1 MSTTPE
7 VTRDARLDA
16 VVRSLHDAGC
26 LVDGGGRVVAVNDEF
41 RNHWIDTFGRAP
53 RVGEALDD
61 GITRSEAGTFWT
73 DILRRAL
80 RGRTMMADGW
90 HEVGGRKRYLAV
102 SSSPVMVDK
111 EVSDGATIVVRDI
124 TDRRRRGHGEIVELA
139 LTRIFG
145 DETGLVDNLGR
156 LMEFLCT
163 ADGWELGIVWL
174 TEDRDLVPVA
184 VWHDG
189 SPHAVEFEEAARKLR
204 FAPGHGIPGRAM
216 RDNELIWVPD
226 LSDETVNVRTMHASR
241 LGFRGVVAIPI
252 PDSHE
257 VIGVFELFTRAVRQ
271 VNDETARALHDTGI
285 AVGRLIERHRGHE
298 ERAELLAALERKST
312 EWARTFD
319 SIPLPIFLTT
329 KDGDVTRMNRAARAL
344 VGADYTEILGQP
356 IAGLGDGEPWP
367 TLHDCV
373 SAVGQTGTPCT
384 AQAVDI
390 GGRHWDVSGSLFASV
405 DAAEERVIIVMRD
418 VTTIVQLQESVRRG
432 EQLAAMGELVAGVA
446 HEVRNPLFGM
456 TITLDAYEPA
466 VNVAGSDAA
475 EMFNALRQWIARLNL
490 LMENLLQYGKTWN
503 VDLREGFL
511 NDVVAEAVTMSSSE
525 AARARVRVRNACAE
539 EEMVMLMDSARL
551 VQAIQNLI
559 INAIQH
565 SEPRSEVVVHAGR
578 DGDQIE
584 CEVRDHGPGFQEGD
598 LKRIFEPFFT
608 RRRGGTGLGLSIVQ
622 RVVDEHGG
630 TVHAENLPTGGARVR
645 LRFPA
650 FQRP

>member
-1 MSTTPE
+1 
-7 VTRDARLDA
+7 
-16 VVRSLHDAGC
+16 
-26 LVDGGGRVVAVNDEF
+26 VA
-41 RNHWIDTFGRAP
+41 
-53 RVGEALDD
+53 
-61 GITRSEAGTFWT
+61 RSEEATFWT
-73 DILRRAL
+73 DFLRRAL

-102 SSSPVMVDK
+102 SSTPVLADDIA
-111 EVSDGATIVVRDI
+111 DGATLVVRDI
-124 TDRRRRGHGEIVELA
+124 TDRRRRGHREIVELA

-145 DETGLVDNLGR
+145 DETSLIDNLTR
-156 LMEFLCT
+156 VMEFLCQ
-163 ADGWELGIVWL
+163 ADGWELGVVWL
-174 TEDRDLVPVA
+174 AEDRDLVPVA

-189 SPHAVEFEEAARKLR
+189 SPHSVEFEEAARKLR

-216 RDNELIWVPD
+216 RDNELIWLPD
-226 LSDETVNVRTMHASR
+226 LSDETVNIRTMHASR

-252 PDSHE
+252 HDSHE
-257 VIGVFELFTRAVRQ
+257 VVGVFELFTRSVRQ

-285 AVGRLIERHRGHE
+285 AVGRLIERHRSHE

-329 KDGDVTRMNRAARAL
+329 KGGDVTRMNRAARAL
-344 VGADYTEILGQP
+344 VGGDYAEILGQS
-356 IAGLGDGEPWP
+356 IAKLGDGEPWP
-367 TLHDCV
+367 TLHDLV
-373 SAVGQTGTPCT
+373 QAVAESGTFCT
-384 AQAVDI
+384 AQVVDARE
-390 GGRHWDVSGSLFASV
+390 RHWDISGSAFTST

-456 TITLDAYEPA
+456 TITLDAYEPSI
-466 VNVAGSDAA
+466 NKDSDST
-475 EMFNALRQWIARLNL
+475 EMFTALRQWIARLNL

-511 NDVVAEAVTMSSSE
+511 NDVIAEAVTMSLSE
-525 AARARVRVRNACAE
+525 AAMARVRVRNACSQDE
-539 EEMVMLMDSARL
+539 LPMLMDAARL
-551 VQAIQNLI
+551 VQAFQNLI

-565 SEPRSEVVVHAGR
+565 SEPRSEVVVYARR
-578 DGDQIE
+578 DGEQIE
-584 CEVRDHGPGFQEGD
+584 CEVRDHGPGFQDGD

-630 TVHAENLPTGGARVR
+630 TVTAENIPTGGARVR
-645 LRFPA
+645 MRFPE
-650 FQRP
+650 FQRS

>member
-1 MSTTPE
+1 
-7 VTRDARLDA
+7 
-16 VVRSLHDAGC
+16 VRSLHDAVC
-26 LVDGGGRVVAVNDEF
+26 LIDAGGRVVAANDEF
-41 RNHWIDTFGRAP
+41 RNHWIDTFGRSP
-53 RVGEALDD
+53 RPGEPLDD
-61 GITRSEAGTFWT
+61 GVARSEEATFWT
-73 DILRRAL
+73 DFIRRAL

-90 HEVGGRKRYLAV
+90 HEVSGRKRYFAV
-102 SSSPVMVDK
+102 SSTPVVVDDGA
-111 EVSDGATIVVRDI
+111 DGATIVVRDI

-145 DETGLVDNLGR
+145 DETALIDNLTKV
-156 LMEFLCT
+156 MEFLCA

-189 SPHAVEFEEAARKLR
+189 SPHAVEFEEAARRVR
-204 FAPGHGIPGRAM
+204 FAPGHGIPGRAL

-252 PDSHE
+252 TDSHG
-257 VIGVFELFTRAVRQ
+257 VIGVFELFTRSVRQ

-329 KDGDVTRMNRAARAL
+329 TAGDVTRMNRAARAL
-344 VGADYTEILGQP
+344 VGGDYTDILGQP
-356 IAGLGDGEPWP
+356 IAALGAGEPWP
-367 TLHDCV
+367 TLRDCV
-373 SAVGQTGTPCT
+373 NAVAEAGTPCT
-384 AQAVDI
+384 AQAVDDTA
-390 GGRHWDVSGSLFASV
+390 RHWDVSGSIYTST

-456 TITLDAYEPA
+456 TITLDAYEKSI
-466 VNVAGSDAA
+466 NQTEDAA
-475 EMFNALRQWIARLNL
+475 EMFNSLRQWIARLNV

-503 VDLREGFL
+503 VDLSEGFL
-511 NDVVAEAVTMSSSE
+511 NDVVAEAVTISSSE
-525 AARARVRVRNACAE
+525 AAQARVRIRNACVDE
-539 EEMVMLMDSARL
+539 GLPMLMDAPRL

-559 INAIQH
+559 INSIQH
-565 SEPRSEVVVHAGR
+565 SQHGSEVVVEARR

-584 CEVRDHGPGFQEGD
+584 CTVRDHGPGFREGD

-622 RVVDEHGG
+622 RIVDEHGG
-630 TVHAENLPTGGARVR
+630 TVAAENDPNGGAIVR
-645 LRFPA
+645 LQFPE
-650 FQRP
+650 FERP

>member
-1 MSTTPE
+1 VESVLESTTS
-7 VTRDARLDA
+7 DARLDA
-16 VVRSLHDAGC
+16 VVRSLHDAVC
-26 LVDGGGRVVAVNDEF
+26 LIDAGGRVVATNDEF
-41 RNHWIDTFGRAP
+41 RNHWVETFGRSP
-53 RVGEALDD
+53 RAGEPLDD
-61 GITRSEAGTFWT
+61 SVARSEEATFWT
-73 DILRRAL
+73 DFIRRAL

-90 HEVGGRKRYLAV
+90 HEVAGRKRYLAV
-102 SSSPVMVDK
+102 SSTPVVVDDAA
-111 EVSDGATIVVRDI
+111 DGATIVVRDI
-124 TDRRRRGHGEIVELA
+124 TDRRSRGHREIVELA

-145 DETGLVDNLGR
+145 DETSLVDNLTKV
-156 LMEFLCT
+156 MEFLCA

-174 TEDRDLVPVA
+174 TEDRDLVPAA

-189 SPHAVEFEEAARKLR
+189 SPHAVEFEEAARSVR
-204 FAPGHGIPGRAM
+204 FAPGHGIPGRAL

-226 LSDETVNVRTMHASR
+226 LSDETVNLRTLHASR

-252 PDSHE
+252 ADSHN

-285 AVGRLIERHRGHE
+285 AVGRLIERHRSHE

-329 KDGDVTRMNRAARAL
+329 KAGAVTRLNRAARAL
-344 VGADYTEILGQP
+344 VGGDYADILGQP
-356 IAGLGDGEPWP
+356 IAALGDGEPWP
-367 TLHDCV
+367 TLRDCV
-373 SAVGQTGTPCT
+373 DAVATAGSPCT
-384 AQAVDI
+384 AQAVDTI
-390 GGRHWDVSGSLFASV
+390 ERHWDVSGSAFNSA
-405 DAAEERVIIVMRD
+405 DAAEERVIIVLRD

-456 TITLDAYEPA
+456 TITLDAYESS
-466 VNVAGSDAA
+466 VKVDGDAA
-475 EMFNALRQWIARLNL
+475 EMFNALRQWIARLNT
-490 LMENLLQYGKTWN
+490 LMENLLEYGKTWN
-503 VDLREGFL
+503 VELREGFF
-511 NDVVAEAVTMSSSE
+511 NDVVAEAITLSSSE
-525 AARARVRVRNACAE
+525 AAMARVRIRNACDTADLPL
-539 EEMVMLMDSARL
+539 LMDSARL

-565 SEPRSEVVVHAGR
+565 SEPRGEVVVYARR

-584 CEVRDHGPGFQEGD
+584 CEVRDHGPGFREDD
-598 LKRIFEPFFT
+598 LPRIFEPFFT

-622 RVVDEHGG
+622 RVTDEHGG
-630 TVHAENLPTGGARVR
+630 TVTAENVPNGGARVR
-645 LRFPA
+645 LRFPR

>member
-1 MSTTPE
+1 MPVAVSSTPD
-7 VTRDARLDA
+7 VARLDA
-16 VVRSLHDAGC
+16 VVRSLHDAVC
-26 LVDGGGRVVAVNDEF
+26 LVDAGGRVVACNDEF
-41 RNHWIDTFGRAP
+41 RNHWVDTFGRSP
-53 RVGEALDD
+53 HVGEPLDD
-61 GITRSEAGTFWT
+61 GVAHSEAATFWT
-73 DILRRAL
+73 DFLRRAL

-102 SSSPVMVDK
+102 SSTPVMVDTAA
-111 EVSDGATIVVRDI
+111 EGATIVVRDI

-145 DETGLVDNLGR
+145 DETSLIDNLGKV
-156 LMEFLCT
+156 MEFLCA
-163 ADGWELGIVWL
+163 ADGWEVGIVWL
-174 TEDRDLVPVA
+174 VEDRDLAPAA

-204 FAPGHGIPGRAM
+204 FAPGHGIPGRAL

-226 LSDETVNVRTMHASR
+226 LSDETVNVRTKHAGR
-241 LGFRGVVAIPI
+241 LGFRGVVAVPI
-252 PDSHE
+252 SDSQK
-257 VIGVFELFTRAVRQ
+257 VIGVFELFTRADRQ
-271 VNDETARALHDTGI
+271 VNDDTARALHDTGV

-329 KDGDVTRMNRAARAL
+329 TAGRVMRMNGAARSLA
-344 VGADYTEILGQP
+344 GSDYTEILGQP
-356 IAGLGDGEPWP
+356 ISTLGEGEPWP
-367 TLHDCV
+367 TLHDLVC
-373 SAVGQTGTPCT
+373 AVAGSGTSCA
-384 AQAVDI
+384 AQAVDPA
-390 GGRHWDVSGSLFASV
+390 GRHWDISGSAFAST

-456 TITLDAYEPA
+456 TITLDAYEPSA
-466 VNVAGSDAA
+466 NRDEDSA
-475 EMFNALRQWIARLNL
+475 EMFNALRQWISRLNV
-490 LMENLLQYGKTWN
+490 LMENLLEYGKTWN

-511 NDVVAEAVTMSSSE
+511 NDVIAEAITVSSSE
-525 AARARVRVRNACAE
+525 AARARVRIRNACSE
-539 EEMVMLMDSARL
+539 DELPMLMDPARL
-551 VQAIQNLI
+551 EQAIQNLI

-565 SEPRSEVVVHAGR
+565 SEPRSEVTVMARR
-578 DGDQIE
+578 DGEQIE
-584 CEVRDHGPGFQEGD
+584 CEVRDRGPGFQEGD

-622 RVVDEHGG
+622 RIIDEHGG
-630 TVHAENLPTGGARVR
+630 TVAAENLPDGGARVR
-645 LRFPA
+645 LRFPE
-650 FQRP
+650 FQHP

>member
-1 MSTTPE
+1 VDTTHD
-7 VTRDARLDA
+7 VARLDA
-16 VVRSLHDAGC
+16 VVRSLHDAVC
-26 LVDGGGRVVAVNDEF
+26 LIDAGGRVVAANDEF
-41 RNHWIDTFGRAP
+41 RNHWIDTFGRSP
-53 RVGEALDD
+53 RPGEPLDD
-61 GITRSEAGTFWT
+61 GVARSEEATFWT
-73 DILRRAL
+73 DFIRRAL

-90 HEVGGRKRYLAV
+90 HEVGGRKRYFAV
-102 SSSPVMVDK
+102 SSTPVVVDDGA
-111 EVSDGATIVVRDI
+111 DGATIVVRDI

-145 DETGLVDNLGR
+145 DETALIDNLTKV
-156 LMEFLCT
+156 MEFLCA

-189 SPHAVEFEEAARKLR
+189 SPHAVEFEEAARRVR
-204 FAPGHGIPGRAM
+204 FAPGHGIPGRAL

-252 PDSHE
+252 SDSHG
-257 VIGVFELFTRAVRQ
+257 VIGVFELFTRSVRQ

-329 KDGDVTRMNRAARAL
+329 RAGDVTRMNRAARAL
-344 VGADYTEILGQP
+344 AGSDYTDILGQP
-356 IAGLGDGEPWP
+356 VAALGDGEPWP
-367 TLHDCV
+367 TLRDLV
-373 SAVGQTGTPCT
+373 NAVAEAGTPCT
-384 AQAVDI
+384 AQAVDDA
-390 GGRHWDVSGSLFASV
+390 GRHWDVSGSVYTST

-456 TITLDAYEPA
+456 TITLDAYEKS
-466 VNVAGSDAA
+466 VNQTDDAA
-475 EMFNALRQWIARLNL
+475 EMFNSLRQWIARLNV

-503 VDLREGFL
+503 VDLSEGFL
-511 NDVVAEAVTMSSSE
+511 NDVVAEAVTISSSE
-525 AARARVRVRNACAE
+525 AAQARVRIRNACAE
-539 EEMVMLMDSARL
+539 EELPMLMDAPRL

-559 INAIQH
+559 MNAIQH
-565 SEPRSEVVVHAGR
+565 SEHGSEVVVEARRG
-578 DGDQIE
+578 GGQIE
-584 CEVRDHGPGFQEGD
+584 CTVRDRGPGFREGD

-630 TVHAENLPTGGARVR
+630 TVAAENDPNGGAIVR
-645 LRFPA
+645 LQFPE
-650 FQRP
+650 FERL